1 MPLSLTLLFLLLC
14 LLPPSSGAA
23 DAEWVITTGPRGEH
37 YHAIGQ
43 RLRQLLRGQQ
53 ISAEVRTSAGS
64 LENLERLNDPKNP
77 ADIGFS
83 QADILKSYLRDQ
95 PELAGKLLILDKVG
109 KQCVFVIVAA
119 DSELRDEQ
127 DLQRKQRGYQ
137 LAIANADS
145 EAALTYKY
153 MSLLEPRFKRT
164 TVLYLDTQKA
174 LRRLKAGGGDNKLK
188 AVLLVQR
195 PRLRSPELQ
204 AVLNNPDDYRLLTI
218 EDRSLR
224 DKLPNGD
231 PVYSFETVTLLRGGV
246 APGASVRTLC
256 TPTLLLA
263 ARDKLSAEQ
272 RKRLTDFI
280 EDQWMTVYN
289 PD

>member
-1 MPLSLTLLFLLLC
+1 MPLPFTLLCLLLC
-14 LLPPSSGAA
+14 LLPPFSEAA
-23 DAEWVITTGPRGEH
+23 DAGRVITAGPKGEH

-77 ADIGFS
+77 ADIALS
-83 QADILKSYLRDQ
+83 QADVLKYYLRDH

-119 DSELRDEQ
+119 DS
-127 DLQRKQRGYQ
+127 DLQDDHDLQKKDRGYQ
-137 LAIANADS
+137 LAIADANS

-153 MSLLEPRFKRT
+153 MSVLEPRFKRT

-174 LRRLKAGGGDNKLK
+174 LRRLKAGGDDKLK
-188 AVLLVQR
+188 AILLVQR
-195 PRLRSPELQ
+195 PRARSPELQ
-204 AVLNNPDDYRLLTI
+204 AVLSNPDEYRLLPI
-218 EDRSLR
+218 KDHRLR
-224 DKLPNGD
+224 DKLPNGEA
-231 PVYSFETVTLLRGGV
+231 VYSFETVTLLRGGV
-246 APGASVRTLC
+246 APGASVRTIC
-256 TPTLLLA
+256 TPILLLA
-263 ARDKLSAEQ
+263 ARDKLNAEQ
-272 RKRLTDFI
+272 RKQLTDFI
-280 EDQWMTVYN
+280 EDKWMTVYT